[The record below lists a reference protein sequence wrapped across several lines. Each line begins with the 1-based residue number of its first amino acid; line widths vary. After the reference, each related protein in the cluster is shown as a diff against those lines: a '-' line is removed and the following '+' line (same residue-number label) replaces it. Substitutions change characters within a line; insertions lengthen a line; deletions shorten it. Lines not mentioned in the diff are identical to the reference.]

1 MFSIFITSV
10 CQYNS
15 NILHFSPVYPP
26 PPSDRAF
33 MIEWQDPPG
42 LEQYLEPKSF
52 NWADLSKLE
61 KHNRGPIRDI
71 GSWRS
76 SKENSISSQ
85 WYMSTNFSTYFENEV
100 EIVQGHRYDFTYAVL
115 RNPELMPKAFEL
127 GVDRIKCR
135 ICCAFDMLFKMTEKF
150 QKEMDTLL
158 KSLGAPKKEIGA
170 IQVRAKSNNVQ
181 DAVKYAESFVSC
193 ALKAGKG
200 LKLSSPISWVPIFNN
215 RLVVHI
221 VRKKYGDK
229 LKIPINIDTATR
241 TVHTHLGNLP
251 ADTEIEVAKAVQER
265 TFKEFF
271 LTINSTV
278 LIRKKGYEGSFGNIA
293 DAIRRFYHKVGSV
306 HTFLVGNTCTKFPDT
321 YKIE

>member
-1 MFSIFITSV
+1 MLCMYIPH
-10 CQYNS
+10 Y
-15 NILHFSPVYPP
+15 LSPSLLSAHTYTA
-26 PPSDRAF
+26 DRAF
-33 MIEWQDPPG
+33 VIDWQDPPG
-42 LEQYLEPKSF
+42 LDQYLEPKSF
-52 NWADLSKLE
+52 DWADLSKLD
-61 KHNRGPIRDI
+61 KFKRGPVRDI

-76 SKENSISSQ
+76 AKESGISSQ
-85 WYMSTNFSTYFENEV
+85 WYMTTNFSTYFTNEV
-100 EIVQGHRYDFTYAVL
+100 EVVQGHRYDFTYAVL
-115 RNPELMPKAFEL
+115 RNPELMPKAYEL

-135 ICCAFDMLFKMTEKF
+135 ICCAFHMLFRMTDKF
-150 QKEMDTLL
+150 SQQMDELL
-158 KSLGAPKKEIGA
+158 SSLGAPHKTIGA
-170 IQVRAKSNNVQ
+170 IQVRTKSQNVQ
-181 DAVKYAESFVSC
+181 DSVKFVDSFIKC
-193 ALKAGKG
+193 ASKAGKG
-200 LKLSSPISWVPIFNN
+200 LKMSNKISWVPIFNN

-251 ADTEIEVAKAVQER
+251 ADTELEVAKAVQER

-293 DAIRRFYHKVGSV
+293 DAIRRFYHQLGTV
-306 HTFLVGNTCTKFPDT
+306 HTFLVGSTCSKFPDT

>member
-1 MFSIFITSV
+1 MYIYNIIYLIMLFTYVSSLFSTT
-10 CQYNS
+10 
-15 NILHFSPVYPP
+15 
-26 PPSDRAF
+26 DRAF

-42 LEQYLEPKSF
+42 LDLYLEPKSF
-52 NWADLSKLE
+52 NWADLSKLD
-61 KHNRGPIRDI
+61 KLKRGPIHDI

-76 SKENSISSQ
+76 AKESGKSSQ

-135 ICCAFDMLFKMTEKF
+135 ICCAFHMLFRMTEKF
-150 QKEMDTLL
+150 QHQMDELL
-158 KSLGAPKKEIGA
+158 SSLGAPKKTIGA
-170 IQVRAKSNNVQ
+170 IQIRTKSHNVQ
-181 DAVKYAESFVSC
+181 EAVKFVDSFMKC
-193 ALKAGKG
+193 ATKAGKG
-200 LKLSSPISWVPIFNN
+200 LKMSGRISWVPIFNN

-221 VRKKYGDK
+221 VHKKYGDK

-251 ADTEIEVAKAVQER
+251 ADTEVEVAKAVQER

-278 LIRKKGYEGSFGNIA
+278 LLRRKGYEGSFGNIA
-293 DAIRRFYHKVGSV
+293 DAIRRFYHDLGTV